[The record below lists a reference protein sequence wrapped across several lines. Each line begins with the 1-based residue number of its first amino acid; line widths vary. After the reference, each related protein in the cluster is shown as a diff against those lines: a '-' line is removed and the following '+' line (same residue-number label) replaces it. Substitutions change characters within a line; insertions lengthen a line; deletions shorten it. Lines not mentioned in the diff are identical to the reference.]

1 MKSNVKRL
9 FAGPYI
15 LWMIGFTI
23 IPLLLIVYYGL
34 TTKSGAFTLANVCS
48 ITTPEHMKALLLSLG
63 LSLAAT
69 AICLLLSYPLALVLR
84 RRGIGAGSFMVFVFI
99 LPMWMNFMLRIL
111 AWRLLLS
118 NNGIV
123 NALFGLFGFGPVK
136 MLNTPTAVVF
146 GMVYDF
152 LPFMI
157 LPIYNS
163 IARIKPDVIEA
174 AKDLGANSRIVL
186 IRIIFPLTLSGVISG
201 IVMVFVPALTS
212 FVISDLLG
220 GGKVLLIGNVIEQEF
235 MQGSNWNLGS
245 GLSVVLMIFVIA
257 SMAVMNIFDKDQ
269 GGTAVW

>member
-99 LPMWMNFMLRIL
+99 LPMWMNFTSAPSRSRRS
-111 AWRLLLS
+111 WRKMALS
-118 NNGIV
+118 
-123 NALFGLFGFGPVK
+123 
-136 MLNTPTAVVF
+136 TAF
-146 GMVYDF
+146 F
-152 LPFMI
+152 PFSICQI
-157 LPIYNS
+157 LPSS
-163 IARIKPDVIEA
+163 IPRGRSFWVWYTT
-174 AKDLGANSRIVL
+174 SC
-186 IRIIFPLTLSGVISG
+186 LS
-201 IVMVFVPALTS
+201 
-212 FVISDLLG
+212 
-220 GGKVLLIGNVIEQEF
+220 
-235 MQGSNWNLGS
+235 
-245 GLSVVLMIFVIA
+245 
-257 SMAVMNIFDKDQ
+257 
-269 GGTAVW
+269 

>member
-1 MKSNVKRL
+1 MRKFGKQL
-9 FAGPYI
+9 LAGPYLVWI
-15 LWMIGFTI
+15 IGFI
-23 IPLLLIVYYGL
+23 ILPVFAVLYYAL
-34 TTKSGAFTLANVCS
+34 TNSAGSFTMENIAAIAEPVHL
-48 ITTPEHMKALLLSLG
+48 KALF
-63 LSLAAT
+63 LALKLAVICT
-69 AICLLLSYPLALVLR
+69 LICLLLSYPLAMILNNMK
-84 RRGIGAGSFMVFVFI
+84 IKEHSFVVFLFV

>member
-1 MKSNVKRL
+1 MRKFGKQL
-9 FAGPYI
+9 LAGPYLVWI
-15 LWMIGFTI
+15 IGFI
-23 IPLLLIVYYGL
+23 ILPVFAVLYYAL
-34 TTKSGAFTLANVCS
+34 TNSAGSFTMENIAAIAEPVHL
-48 ITTPEHMKALLLSLG
+48 KALF
-63 LSLAAT
+63 LALKLAVICT
-69 AICLLLSYPLALVLR
+69 LICLLLSYPLAMILNSMK
-84 RRGIGAGSFMVFVFI
+84 IKEHSFVVFLFV